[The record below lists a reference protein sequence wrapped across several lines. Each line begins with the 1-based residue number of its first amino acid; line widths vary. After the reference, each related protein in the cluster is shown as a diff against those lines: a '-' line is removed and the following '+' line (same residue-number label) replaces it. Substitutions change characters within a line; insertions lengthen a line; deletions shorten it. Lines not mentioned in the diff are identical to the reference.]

1 MGVETDINWIKTE
14 LDQVRDPLLIETF
27 KNLLNYRR
35 KHSSTDQGQQILDQ
49 MIDEG
54 ENDIKNGD
62 ILTSEEL
69 RSEVS
74 SWRK

>member
-1 MGVETDINWIKTE
+1 MGVQADINWIKAE
-14 LDQVRDPLLIETF
+14 LDSVRDPLLIETF

-35 KHSSTDQGQQILDQ
+35 KHSSTDELQQILDQ

-54 ENDIKNGD
+54 EEDIKNGD
-62 ILTSEEL
+62 TLSTQEL
-69 RSEVS
+69 RAEVS